1 MTVHRRRGDHDSQY
15 YVEDDGSH
23 HSDDESSCDSF
34 SSCSSLDSMLQYFD
48 DGDNNMVEGRNTQ
61 QTDLK
66 ANRQANRTAVMTN
79 VPPFQ
84 VPDGTVFFYACYILH
99 VDATLLLLTVQQSVQ
114 EYSTWCD
121 PIVLSLNTFVLLLD
135 LLKVRSV
142 SVDEL
147 KDGRKGSRSK
157 ERIKISRAN
166 NRLEE
171 DHKLGLVRMKILI
184 KQTMKV

>member
-1 MTVHRRRGDHDSQY
+1 
-15 YVEDDGSH
+15 
-23 HSDDESSCDSF
+23 
-34 SSCSSLDSMLQYFD
+34 MLQYFD
-48 DGDNNMVEGRNTQ
+48 DGDNMVEGRNTQ

-99 VDATLLLLTVQQSVQ
+99 VDVTLLLLTVQQSVQ

-121 PIVLSLNTFVLLLD
+121 PIVHSLNTFVLLLD

-166 NRLEE
+166 NHLEE